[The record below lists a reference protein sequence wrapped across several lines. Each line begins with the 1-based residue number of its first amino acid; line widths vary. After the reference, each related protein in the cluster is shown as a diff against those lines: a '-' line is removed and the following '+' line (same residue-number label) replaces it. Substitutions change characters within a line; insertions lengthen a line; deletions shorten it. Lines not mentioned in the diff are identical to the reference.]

1 MSDEVVMGMSVTA
14 VRIDFGI
21 VTLTEVALEFG
32 ASISSG
38 VCILVVLDVSV
49 EACVTVVLAALIVW
63 EIVTPASYA
72 GDLPVAV
79 IIGVK
84 MRSVV
89 EFETSISFDVLS
101 DLDLK
106 I

>member
-1 MSDEVVMGMSVTA
+1 MLGDDSVLLSA
-14 VRIDFGI
+14 VIIGI
-21 VTLTEVALEFG
+21 VVCMFV
-32 ASISSG
+32 G
-38 VCILVVLDVSV
+38 VCNLVVLDVSV

-84 MRSVV
+84 MRTVV